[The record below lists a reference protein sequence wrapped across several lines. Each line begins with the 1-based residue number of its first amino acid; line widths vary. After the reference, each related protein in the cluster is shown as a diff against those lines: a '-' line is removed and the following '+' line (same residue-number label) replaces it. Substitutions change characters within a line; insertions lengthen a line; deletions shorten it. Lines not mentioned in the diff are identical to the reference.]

1 MELLLQS
8 ENTMATLLPTACS
21 ENLCVLG
28 GWLIAVLETGQQ
40 QANDRVGCMA
50 FRKRLSSNSREFLRC
65 RNPRPAEICTLNLL
79 LVSA

>member
-40 QANDRVGCMA
+40 QANDRVVCMA
-50 FRKRLSSNSREFLRC
+50 F
-65 RNPRPAEICTLNLL
+65 PAILGNFYAVGLHR
-79 LVSA
+79 VFSA

>member
-8 ENTMATLLPTACS
+8 ENTIATVLPTACS

-50 FRKRLSSNSREFLRC
+50 SNSREFLRC
-65 RNPRPAEICTLNLL
+65 RPAEICTLNLL

>member
-21 ENLCVLG
+21 KNLCMLG

-40 QANDRVGCMA
+40 QANDRVVCMA
-50 FRKRLSSNSREFLRC
+50 F
-65 RNPRPAEICTLNLL
+65 PAILGNFYAVGLHR
-79 LVSA
+79 VFSA

>member
-50 FRKRLSSNSREFLRC
+50 FPAILGNFYAVGIL
-65 RNPRPAEICTLNLL
+65 PAEICTLNLL

>member
-50 FRKRLSSNSREFLRC
+50 F
-65 RNPRPAEICTLNLL
+65 PAILGNFYAVGILGL
-79 LVSA
+79 QRSAP